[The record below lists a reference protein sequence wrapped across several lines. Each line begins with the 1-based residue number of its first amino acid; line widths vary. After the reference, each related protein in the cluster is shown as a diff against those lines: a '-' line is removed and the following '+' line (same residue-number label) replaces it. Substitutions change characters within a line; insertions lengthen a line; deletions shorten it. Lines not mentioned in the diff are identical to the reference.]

1 MHFKL
6 FLQRIKMDG
15 CLILVDRKKQ
25 FISAVLEPWA
35 GLASDHSVPKILD
48 SAEVAVCLYIASLA

>member
-1 MHFKL
+1 
-6 FLQRIKMDG
+6 MDG